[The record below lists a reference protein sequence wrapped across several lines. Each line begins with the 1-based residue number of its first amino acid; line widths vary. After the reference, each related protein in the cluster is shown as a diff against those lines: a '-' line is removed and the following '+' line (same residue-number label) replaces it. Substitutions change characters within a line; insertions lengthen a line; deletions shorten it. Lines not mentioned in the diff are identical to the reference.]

1 MNPVIVIPSYWT
13 STEERVGGYDHA
25 TPVGTPNPELA
36 RCLESLEQVRGVV
49 RTIILLVAS
58 PEAERRA
65 RAQVD
70 AICAEHPNLSPLV
83 IGEAEGRV
91 LQNCVVEIAPRLTG
105 ECVSLRGY
113 GAIRN
118 MGLVAAAV
126 FGHDVVV
133 FLDDDEVVLSPSF
146 LAEAVYGLG
155 QRTRQNLPVLVKSGY
170 FIDEDRS
177 FLASE
182 DLAWYDSDWDKNLQF
197 NRWMREAQ
205 AGPRISRSS
214 FMCGGC
220 MAVCA
225 EAYSRVAF
233 DPYITRGEDM
243 DYLFNLRLYGLDVWF
258 DNQWR
263 VLHLPPSTPRPANR
277 FHQNVFRWVYERA
290 KLARAATKID
300 LNQVTPESLMPYPGP
315 WISDD
320 LDRRIASTALRRA
333 LGTPDHAE
341 YLAIWRSGPKEAAAN
356 AEKHELSYLSFM
368 SWWPSIISRLW
379 SERQVAAWLFD
390 HGTPPGI
397 PAQNPYLAP
406 ASAADSTMAAA
417 HTNPA
422 ATGPMDEAWQ
432 DAQATVEAAQ
442 AQRESFSA
450 AVTAAPTQEAEGP
463 ADNDAPQDAA
473 SEADGADGA
482 Q

>member
-1 MNPVIVIPSYWT
+1 MNPAIVIPSYWT

-58 PEAERRA
+58 PESERRA

-91 LQNCVVEIAPRLTG
+91 LQNCVMEIAPRLTG

-170 FIDEDRS
+170 FIDENES
-177 FLASE
+177 CLASE

-220 MAVCA
+220 MAICA

-233 DPYITRGEDM
+233 DPFITRGEDM

-263 VLHLPPSTPRPANR
+263 VMHLPPSTPRPANR
-277 FHQNVFRWVYERA
+277 FRQNVFRWVYERA

-333 LGTPDHAE
+333 LGTSDHAE
-341 YLAIWRSGPKEAAAN
+341 YLAIWRSGLKEAAAN
-356 AEKHELSYLSFM
+356 AENHVLSYLSFM
-368 SWWPSIISRLW
+368 SWWPSIVSRLW

-397 PAQNPYLAP
+397 PAQNPYLAS
-406 ASAADSTMAAA
+406 ASTADSTMAAA
-417 HTNPA
+417 QAQPE
-422 ATGPMDEAWQ
+422 ATGSMDEAWE
-432 DAQATVEAAQ
+432 DAQETVEAADEQ
-442 AQRESFSA
+442 EESLSA
-450 AVTAAPTQEAEGP
+450 AKEALE
-463 ADNDAPQDAA
+463 ASEQDAV
-473 SEADGADGA
+473 SETDGAHGA
-482 Q
+482 QQ